1 MDGMIKMTDE
11 KKKKKPKKYV
21 GSSADSLIW
30 LSNETDARRKS
41 QAAAA
46 APVFQS
52 CAQVKSI
59 MAGACSS
66 AQLLGAKAT
75 VRPTGGWWW
84 WWALLKAKFIALF
97 RMMKKTHGVDRT
109 PRLPRLKRRRRQRR
123 NDHAP
128 LTIID

>member
-11 KKKKKPKKYV
+11 KKKKNQKKYV

-41 QAAAA
+41 QAAA